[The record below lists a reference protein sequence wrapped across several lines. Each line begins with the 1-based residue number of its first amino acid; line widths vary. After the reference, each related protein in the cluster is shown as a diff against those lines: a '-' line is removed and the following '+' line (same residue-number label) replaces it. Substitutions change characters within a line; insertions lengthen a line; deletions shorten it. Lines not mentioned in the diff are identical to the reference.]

1 MSNPHNP
8 LRPPKLSKAQPSATT
23 NRTAAWGCAVGNLVL
38 PGLGTFVARH
48 RLAGALQLA
57 ISQAGFLLM
66 LLWSISY
73 ALRWMRQGSLPE
85 DLGPNFRLGALGV
98 VLFLLAWIWSVAS
111 SVAILHDSRKT
122 NL

>member
-1 MSNPHNP
+1 
-8 LRPPKLSKAQPSATT
+8 
-23 NRTAAWGCAVGNLVL
+23 
-38 PGLGTFVARH
+38 
-48 RLAGALQLA
+48 
-57 ISQAGFLLM
+57 M